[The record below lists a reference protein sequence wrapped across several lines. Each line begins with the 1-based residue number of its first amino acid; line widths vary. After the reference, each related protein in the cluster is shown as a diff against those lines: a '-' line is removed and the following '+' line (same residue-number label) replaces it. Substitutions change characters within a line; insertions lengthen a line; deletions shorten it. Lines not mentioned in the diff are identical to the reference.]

1 MLPAPLNLN
10 EADLEVLYRALGRG
24 LVQWQSIEPALY
36 LAAFGAMGVGHA
48 ECSRKFFKKTGA
60 GGRLD
65 LTDEALKKAL
75 RPDAYEKT
83 WVTLCADTKRAVKY
97 RNYLAHFEVYHIT
110 DHVGA
115 ATTPQLDAML

>member
-1 MLPAPLNLN
+1 MLPAPLKLN

-24 LVQWQSIEPALY
+24 LVQWQSTEPALY
-36 LAAFGAMGVGHA
+36 LAAFGAMGVSHA

-83 WVTLCADTKRAVKY
+83 WVTP
-97 RNYLAHFEVYHIT
+97 E
-110 DHVGA
+110 
-115 ATTPQLDAML
+115 PPE